1 MRAFVRRSATSC
13 KAPGLFSRLKSKAVS
28 SVNLIFAA
36 FSAARPPHHSAAR
49 ADLVLLIRRTVRPRG
64 YASGHQSLGPCWV
77 AFSCTLRG
85 YPLLVQGVRAG
96 EVRHVGKVFHSLLE
110 QEGIDSIEANVC
122 V

>member
-1 MRAFVRRSATSC
+1 MIIATVFLLQIDNRSSSFLLASFI
-13 KAPGLFSRLKSKAVS
+13 PLAVT
-28 SVNLIFAA
+28 
-36 FSAARPPHHSAAR
+36 RPPHHSAAS
-49 ADLVLLIRRTVRPRG
+49 ADLGLLIRRTVRPRG

-85 YPLLVQGVRAG
+85 CPLLVQGVRAG

-122 V
+122 VDD